1 MSRPTFPDRV
11 PRAAGRKWRWLV
23 AVTLLAA
30 LLRAWAVVGL
40 PVDYDEPTYLGAGY
54 DYAAAI
60 RAGDWDAVI
69 DYDQNREH
77 PALPKLIYAGVVLAL
92 GEDASY
98 ARVLAAGRAI
108 SAAFGTLAA
117 LLLAL
122 LDPLAGGLLAV
133 HTIAVKYTSQVYL
146 EALPA
151 LASLAAVLALLR
163 AAAPRDR
170 WFWLSAL
177 LLGVTAAGKF
187 TYLVVLF
194 PIAYLV
200 LWGKPWGGRNRRLLS
215 GLGNLALYGL
225 VAVLTFW
232 ALDPALW
239 HDPLGRLWGMFSFHA
254 AYSQGARVEAAGLP
268 WYQPIIWL
276 SSAAPVAWHP
286 NVFFYFGLD
295 GLYFW
300 LTLGGLRREWRQRRW
315 VVVWLAA
322 AVALLLLWPTK
333 WPQYTLIVA
342 PAFCLTAAATV
353 RDLRAWALENDHYW
367 GWLRES
373 TPRLGPAA
381 WVVAGLIGA
390 ALLGSFALD
399 RIDIASGQRG
409 WSHVAATATSLPGDT
424 VYDLV
429 RDASG
434 RMIAGTDRG
443 VAIWTPGAAQ
453 DGGGTWVVHR
463 SGSSGL
469 ADDQVRAV
477 LGDPAGADVLWCGT
491 AGGLSRF
498 DGAAWQTFRGRDLGL
513 AADAIT
519 ALARDP
525 RGRLWVG
532 TQAGAAVFDGQRW
545 QAFTAPAGPADNFIS
560 GIAADGDTVWF
571 GTRAGVSA
579 LDTRTARWQTFTTA
593 NSGLASDNIGDVAV
607 DAAGVLWVAT
617 LGGGLS
623 AWDGAT
629 WQTYLSSSSDLPLN
643 AVQVVAE
650 VQPGVLW
657 IGTNFGSVPGGLI
670 TVRDGG
676 RWQTYFPGK
685 TGFTGGEPL
694 ALAADGLGRVW
705 IGTRGAGID
714 IFDRREQ
721 GAK

>member
-1 MSRPTFPDRV
+1 MPQPTPPHPV
-11 PRAAGRKWRWLV
+11 PRTTGRKWRWLV

-30 LLRAWAVVGL
+30 LLRAWAVTGL

-92 GEDASY
+92 GDEASY
-98 ARVLAAGRAI
+98 DRVLAAGRAV

-117 LLLAL
+117 LGLAL
-122 LDPLAGGLLAV
+122 LDPLAGGMLAA
-133 HTIAVKYTSQVYL
+133 HTVAVKYTSQVYL

-163 AAAPRDR
+163 SRVPRDR

-200 LWGKPWGGRNRRLLS
+200 LWGRQWGGGTRRVLP
-215 GLGNLALYGL
+215 GVGNLALYGL
-225 VAVLTFW
+225 AAVLTFW
-232 ALDPALW
+232 VLDPALW
-239 HDPLGRLWGMFSFHA
+239 HDPLGRLWGMLSFHT

-268 WYQPIIWL
+268 WYQPFIWL
-276 SSAAPVAWHP
+276 SSSAPAAWHP

-300 LTLGGLRREWRQRRW
+300 LTLAGLRREWRQRRW
-315 VVVWLAA
+315 LVVWLAA
-322 AVALLLLWPTK
+322 AVAVLLLWPTK

-342 PAFCLTAAATV
+342 PAFCLAAAATV

-381 WVVAGLIGA
+381 WIVAGLIGA
-390 ALLGSFALD
+390 ALLGSFALE
-399 RIDIASGQRG
+399 RIDVASGQRG
-409 WSHVAATATSLPGDT
+409 WSHVAATETSLPGDT

-429 RDASG
+429 QDASG
-434 RMIAGTDRG
+434 RMIVGTDRG
-443 VAIWTPGAAQ
+443 VAIWTPGAAPDQ
-453 DGGGTWVVHR
+453 GGTWVVYR

-469 ADDQVRAV
+469 ADDRVRAV
-477 LGDPAGADVLWCGT
+477 LREPTGAGVLWCGT

-498 DGAAWQTFRGRDLGL
+498 DGAAWQTYRGRDLGL
-513 AADAIT
+513 AADEIT
-519 ALARDP
+519 ALALDG

-532 TQAGAAVFDGQRW
+532 TQVGAAVFDGETW
-545 QAFTAPAGPADNFIS
+545 QAFTAPIGPADDFIS
-560 GIAADGDTVWF
+560 GIAAAGDTVWF

-579 LDTRTARWQTFTTA
+579 LDTRTGRWQTFTTA

-623 AWDGAT
+623 AWDGAA

-643 AVQVVAE
+643 TVQVVSE
-650 VQPGVLW
+650 VQPGALW

-670 TVRDGG
+670 TVREGG
-676 RWQTYFPGK
+676 VWQTYFPGK

-694 ALAADGLGRVW
+694 AVAADGLGRVW